1 MQLRQLSEHDKH
13 FMPTSTCALIQDIQS
28 VLSDVLLQP
37 SHGEAHLS
45 HIRELEFIPYPVTHN

>member
-1 MQLRQLSEHDKH
+1 MQLRQLSEHDRQ

-28 VLSDVLLQP
+28 VLSDALLQP

-45 HIRELEFIPYPVTHN
+45 HIRVVAFKPYPVTHN